1 MIYNLYLFNSILLMK
16 KQFPFIALGII
27 LLFNSCSK
35 NKEKSSEVATFQ
47 YIQDKKADTL
57 KEKNYI
63 AIFDGKTNRTST
75 LSQQELKIVNKNL
88 IKAVDEYN
96 VLLKAKLEKSKK
108 KDPSSTLTYEEEKL
122 NLRNY
127 YRQYFVST
135 DKSGDKTVFI
145 FCFCYYTGDLWRTER
160 IQVFDGGSCYF
171 TVEIN
176 ITKSSYS
183 KLQTHGL
190 A

>member
-1 MIYNLYLFNSILLMK
+1 MK
-16 KQFPFIALGII
+16 KQSTFIALGII
-27 LLFNSCSK
+27 LIFNSCSK
-35 NKEKSSEVATFQ
+35 NKEKSSEAAAFQ
-47 YIQDKKADTL
+47 YIQEKKADTL

-63 AIFDGKTNRTST
+63 AIFDGTTNKIST

-96 VLLKAKLEKSKK
+96 ALLKAKLEKSNK
-108 KDPSSTLTYEEEKL
+108 KDPSSVLNYEEEKL

-135 DKSGDKTVFI
+135 DKSGDKTVFV
-145 FCFCYYTGDLWRTER
+145 FCFCYYTGDVWRTER
-160 IQVFDGGSCYF
+160 MHVFDGGSCYF
-171 TVEIN
+171 TIEIN